1 MYKLQI
7 DQAVNLLSRND
18 LTVMGVMAV
27 VVFLLIWHIVRMEN
41 KYNEL
46 LIQFHNEQLAN
57 KTILIDLATKSIL
70 ATEKNTQAIINIKD
84 VFLSK
89 T

>member
-1 MYKLQI
+1 MYILQI

-18 LTVMGVMAV
+18 LTVMGILAV
-27 VVFLLIWHIVRMEN
+27 VSFLLIWHIVRMEN
-41 KYNEL
+41 KYNAL
-46 LIQFHNEQLAN
+46 LKEFHDEQVAN

-89 T
+89 I